1 VAEVASFSI
10 AFTGFDDEDPLVAFG
25 ELRLGEHS
33 ERFQS
38 VLGFWEP
45 VDYQASWAAGLARL
59 LGGASVSCLAT
70 SVLDPAAA
78 NFIEVWPLYRQDEH
92 VYVQNHLLF
101 LDQLPRNFDPAA
113 PWDSVRPRSVMN
125 EEGRAISEWQVT
137 VEEVTEFLESRRQG

>member
-1 VAEVASFSI
+1 MASFSI

-45 VDYQASWAAGLARL
+45 ADYRVIWMAGLRRL
-59 LGGASVSCLAT
+59 LSGASVSCLAT

-78 NFIEVWPLYRQDEH
+78 NFIEVWPLYRQDDD
-92 VYVQNHLLF
+92 VYVQNHLLL
-101 LDQLPRNFDPAA
+101 LDELPHKFDPAA
-113 PWDSVRPRSVMN
+113 PWDSIGPRSVID
-125 EEGRAISEWQVT
+125 EDGQEISEWRIT
-137 VEEVTEFLESRRQG
+137 VGEIREFLESQRQG